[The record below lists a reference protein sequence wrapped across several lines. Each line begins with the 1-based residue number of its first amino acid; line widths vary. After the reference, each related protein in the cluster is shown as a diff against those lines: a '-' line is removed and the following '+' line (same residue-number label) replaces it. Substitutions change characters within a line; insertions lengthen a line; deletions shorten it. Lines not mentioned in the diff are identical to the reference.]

1 MYANGGVLQ
10 FYDVHQGTNAMKVIS
25 EQGTNSLYIWS
36 QPDMES
42 IVSNII
48 YEIFWS

>member
-25 EQGTNSLYIWS
+25 EQGTNSLYIWCGNLEPS
-36 QPDMES
+36 FYS
-42 IVSNII
+42 IQVPQNVH
-48 YEIFWS
+48 